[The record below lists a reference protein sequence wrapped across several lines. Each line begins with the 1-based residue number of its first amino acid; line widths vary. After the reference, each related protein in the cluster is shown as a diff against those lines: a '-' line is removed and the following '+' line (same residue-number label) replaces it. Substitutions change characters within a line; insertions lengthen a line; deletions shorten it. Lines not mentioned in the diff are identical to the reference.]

1 MSQRNLLSEL
11 IDERISILLSERSEE
26 IRERGRKLADTIESF
41 TEKLN
46 PDMQNQFE
54 EMLDQMIEENSEE
67 SRDLYLSGVKDGIRI
82 ARWLL
87 KV

>member
-46 PDMQNQFE
+46 ADMQNQFE